1 MTITTTSNTPLVAV
15 VGATGLQGG
24 SVINALAASS
34 KAYRVRGFTRD
45 PSKPAAQA
53 LKAKGVQVVQVE
65 LGVGNRERVFEAF
78 VGADYVFLVTNFW
91 EHVDMEREISE
102 GKLLIDAS
110 KAAGV
115 RGIIWSG
122 LPSVKTLSNNKYTK
136 VYHFDGKAQVTSYG
150 LAAGVPFANV
160 PAGFYAQNFLAADGP
175 LRLVNRAPG
184 GEEGE
189 GFVITLNI
197 RPETTLPVIDIVKDY
212 GLFVRRVIEAEV
224 FPHGAELNTASE
236 VISARDIARTISE
249 VTGKKVSSV
258 QISTED
264 FLKTA
269 LAGGLP
275 AFIAEDIIEGFSAMD
290 EFGYYGGQPLAST
303 EGLGQAVQ
311 TFRSFAESA
320 DWSKVLA

>member
-1 MTITTTSNTPLVAV
+1 MTITSTPSAPLIAV

-24 SVINALAASS
+24 SVIAALAASS

-53 LKAKGVQVVQVE
+53 LKEKGVQVVQVE
-65 LGVGNRERVFEAF
+65 LGVGNKDKVFEAF

-91 EHVDMEREISE
+91 EHVDIEREIAE

-115 RGIIWSG
+115 RGVVWSG
-122 LPSVKTLSNNKYTK
+122 LPSVKTFSNNKYTK
-136 VYHFDGKAQVTSYG
+136 VYHFDGKAQVTAYG
-150 LAAGVPFANV
+150 LASGVPFANV
-160 PAGFYAQNFLAADGP
+160 PAGFYAQNLLAADGP
-175 LRLVNRAPG
+175 MRLVNRAPG
-184 GEEGE
+184 GGDD
-189 GFVITLNI
+189 FVITLNI
-197 RPETTLPVIDIVKDY
+197 RPETTLPIIDIVKDY

-224 FPHGAELNTASE
+224 FPHGAERNTASE
-236 VISARDIARTISE
+236 VISARDIAKTISE
-249 VTGKKVSSV
+249 GAFKVSPV

-269 LAGGLP
+269 VAGGLAP
-275 AFIAEDIIEGFSAMD
+275 FIAEDIIEMFSALD
-290 EFGYYGGQPLAST
+290 EFGYYGGQPLASR
-303 EGLGQAVQ
+303 EGLGQEVQ